1 MSLKPTH
8 KQVVL
13 YTNYNTRRFNLNHS
27 NGATNGMFQVEL
39 LTKRGIYTVGD
50 TFTMSVEFSLP
61 DNIAPSDAEK
71 SVSITVYTAH
81 RTNDSSSRIE
91 TVEYTLD
98 EEEKALIA
106 KAIVVALSDAPNF
119 KPMVLVDN
127 EPEVI
132 DEPVVAIVEPTVAPL
147 EIFINSEAD
156 IDSITRYDDS
166 AFGHMTALVN
176 GKHQFSFEF
185 SAIMDEEV
193 TLAKYCGGVC
203 THERI
208 AVLKYVDI
216 TSLKVASEV
225 SHPLARDVI
234 DVETDEPIEYTV
246 SEETKELLKQAIIEE
261 IKNTKKD

>member
-1 MSLKPTH
+1 MSLKATH
-8 KQVVL
+8 KQVIL

-27 NGATNGMFQVEL
+27 NGATNGIFQVEL

-61 DNIAPSDAEK
+61 DNLPPSDIEN
-71 SVSITVYTAH
+71 SVLITVYTAH

-106 KAIVVALSDAPNF
+106 KGIIIALSDAPNF
-119 KPMVLVDN
+119 KAMVLVDN

-132 DEPVVAIVEPTVAPL
+132 DEPVVAAEPVIAPL
-147 EIFINSEAD
+147 AIFINNEAD
-156 IDSITRYDDS
+156 IDYITRYDDS

-208 AVLKYVDI
+208 EVLKYVDI

-234 DVETDEPIEYTV
+234 DIETDEPIEYTV